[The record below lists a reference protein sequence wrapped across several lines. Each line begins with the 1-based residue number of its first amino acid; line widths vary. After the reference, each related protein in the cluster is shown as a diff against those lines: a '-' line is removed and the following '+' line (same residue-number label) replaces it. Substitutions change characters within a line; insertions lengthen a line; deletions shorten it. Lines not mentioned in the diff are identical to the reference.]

1 MVIFS
6 ISRAQEEKF
15 VGYKWACKLDTRHG
29 DADTQGQGFGVSHAV
44 PLDGAGY
51 VGTVAHGVA
60 SVRSGRSGSASG
72 VDAGTG
78 VASPLPLPTG
88 PVQVEGG
95 DAVGGAGGARREGV
109 WGNVRARG
117 AAGRL
122 CSGRLA
128 PALDHQ
134 RT

>member
-29 DADTQGQGFGVSHAV
+29 DADTPGAGVRRLACCG
-44 PLDGAGY
+44 PLDGVGY

-72 VDAGTG
+72 VGAGTG
-78 VASPLPLPTG
+78 TASPLPLPTG
-88 PVQVEGG
+88 PVQVEGVTLW
-95 DAVGGAGGARREGV
+95 DVQAGPG
-109 WGNVRARG
+109 
-117 AAGRL
+117 
-122 CSGRLA
+122 
-128 PALDHQ
+128 Q
-134 RT
+134 RCLG